1 VVSPYVN
8 AAGMKTWV
16 ANRLAA
22 QSTVEFAPLSSPVS
36 PVCIEG
42 RGQYL
47 SMMSLLAGPAY
58 PLTPITILPGA
69 GNRWYANVPLSP
81 DAPTLVETSHQNG
94 GLKETNEVVWQVTD
108 LLQGTNMMVRKG
120 DSLLFNTVP
129 AGATNG
135 SVTIS
140 MVSAGDSLNPPQS
153 ESRTTDVTT
162 PLACQFNQPGTF
174 IVTGT
179 FLPTGA
185 SGSITVSVVEAF
197 LDSPAARIN
206 RGRYWICTNL
216 PPGTV
221 LDADPRLK
229 LTLVSDQERS
239 AQIPALPPPQLNEH
253 EYRLLTRSTEPRQ
266 VLARLGTNG
275 PVLANATVQ
284 GFRSSAAP
292 DTYLRLVN
300 TNPDGSQLVETAFVI
315 HPLPSN
321 LTAVAR
327 IIVSGVT
334 FDDGTAIKTLVASD
348 FDPLGIC
355 RVRFIRAAGVKTS
368 VCHTLKVYDRGTL
381 LCWQ

>member
-1 VVSPYVN
+1 
-8 AAGMKTWV
+8 MKTWV

-22 QSTVEFAPLSSPVS
+22 QSTVEFAPIASPVS

-47 SMMSLLAGPAY
+47 SMMTLLAGPAY
-58 PLTPITILPGA
+58 PLTPIPIQPGA

-81 DAPTLVETSHQNG
+81 DAPTIVETSHQNG

-120 DSLLFNTVP
+120 DSLLFNAVP

-179 FLPTGA
+179 FLPNMA

-206 RGRYWICTNL
+206 RERYWICTNL

-229 LTLVSDQERS
+229 LTLASDQERS

-300 TNPDGSQLVETAFVI
+300 TNPDGSQLVESAFVI
-315 HPLPSN
+315 HPLPPSI
-321 LTAVAR
+321 TAVAR

-334 FDDGTAIKTLVASD
+334 FDDGTVTKTLVASD
-348 FDPLGIC
+348 FDSLGIC

-368 VCHTLKVYDRGTL
+368 VCHTFKVYEGGRHSSGI
-381 LCWQ
+381 